1 MKTDKR
7 SIQLSK
13 DYYGIVS
20 LNYQGKATAL
30 QTGILDEY
38 GLFHID
44 KNRTFVVS
52 IHRGMSCLSGAIVN
66 LSSAELEQSEFIT
79 DDWNIADCLQIDES
93 KIWKYSTRFIAKKL
107 YAYMSQL

>member
-13 DYYGIVS
+13 DHHGIVS
-20 LNYQGKATAL
+20 LNYQGKAIAL
-30 QTGILDEY
+30 QTGILDAY
-38 GLFHID
+38 DLFYVD

-52 IHRGMSCLSGAIVN
+52 IHSGMSCISGAIVN
-66 LSSAELEQSEFIT
+66 LSSAELEQSEFIA
-79 DDWNIADCLQIDES
+79 DDWAIADCLQIEES
-93 KIWKYSTRFIAKKL
+93 KIWRYGIRFIADKL